1 MKIAAIITEYN
12 PFHNGHAYQI
22 AQLREKYDV
31 SHVVCIMSS
40 SFMQRGEPAIFDK
53 MERAAF
59 ALRSGAN
66 AVFELPY
73 VYSGQT
79 AEIFAKGSVG
89 LAIKIKADILSFGC
103 ENTDMSC
110 FDKIVRLLNYENK
123 IFQTLIKRYLSQG
136 HSYAVSRVA
145 ALEEITGEDLQ
156 FLSKPN
162 NILALEY
169 LRQIENLKSNI
180 SVIPILRKNTGYHS
194 TEIIK
199 NFASASLIRK
209 KIKSDAYEEIFSC
222 LPQESYDSIDS
233 LRSFKIHDIDRYKFI
248 IKAFLTLRPPEELSN
263 ICDMEE
269 GLENRLINHAHLLN
283 QGIEQFLDAVST
295 KRYAKSRIRRILF
308 NILFHYTADD
318 MQFYKTYIPDYIRI
332 LGVDDKGREVIKHIK
347 NKTEIQVITNLSKDF
362 HTLSPQDKK
371 IIELENRV
379 YELYHLFDQSYQED
393 AKLKP
398 SIFE

>member
-53 MERAAF
+53 MQRAVF

-103 ENTDMSC
+103 ENADMSC
-110 FDKIVRLLNYENK
+110 FDKIVRLLNHENSA
-123 IFQTLIKRYLSQG
+123 FQKLLKKHLSQG
-136 HSYAVSRVA
+136 QSYAVSRVA

-169 LRQIENLKSNI
+169 LRQIDNLKSNI
-180 SVIPILRKNTGYHS
+180 SVIPILRKNTSYHS
-194 TEIIK
+194 NEIIK
-199 NFASASLIRK
+199 NFASASLVRK
-209 KIKSDAYEEIFSC
+209 KIKVDEYEEIFSC
-222 LPQESYDSIDS
+222 LPEESYGSTDFLKS
-233 LRSFKIHDIDRYKFI
+233 LDINDIDRYKFI
-248 IKAFLTLRPPEELSN
+248 IKAFLTLRSPEELSD

-283 QGIEQFLDAVST
+283 QSVEAFLDAVCT

-308 NILFHYTADD
+308 HILFHYTAED

-332 LGVDDKGREVIKHIK
+332 LGVDEKGREVIKHIK
-347 NKTEIQVITNLSKDF
+347 DNTKMQVITNLSKDF
-362 HTLSPQDKK
+362 HNLSSQDKK
-371 IIELENRV
+371 IIELENRA
-379 YELYHLFDQSYQED
+379 YELYHLFDQSYTED
-393 AKLKP
+393 SKLKP
-398 SIFE
+398 SILG